1 MPVRPPLRV
10 PVVAAVYLAAAWFVY
25 GWTLDAP
32 FLLDDQQAIQFNEAI
47 RTIWPP
53 WVALDPPA
61 ADVSFARRPVT
72 NLTMALNYAIGD
84 LQVEGYRLF
93 NLVLHAVNSLLLFLL
108 AGRLLSLRAGLS
120 PSLAWWSAFFAGL
133 VWAVHPLATSAVHY
147 VIQRMELL
155 VASGFLFMCW
165 AQCRALGA
173 RHPRRWLA
181 LAVFACLLGMG
192 SKETMFLA
200 PVLAV
205 LLDRCTTAWSWREQW
220 RNRGFYYALLAA
232 TWIWPA
238 SRLMV
243 FSADGVF
250 GADLQFRWQYFLTVA
265 EGVVRHVTLL
275 FWPRGQVFDYGTRL
289 VGGLGEVAPQFYLVL
304 LATGLVL
311 WGLHRRSVAAW
322 AGAAAFA
329 IMLPSWINLVPGQP
343 VSEHR
348 FYLPAGL
355 VIGLVCGSLGV
366 LTARHGALRRP
377 IAVAACAAIIA
388 LALTGRQRAELY
400 ASPVALLEA
409 DIAAWP
415 RSDRSH
421 MNLGLVLE
429 VQEDYAGA
437 ARQYELAM
445 GTRERANWRPLVAL
459 ARLRIRSGD
468 SDSAVALTSEAFRRV
483 FSVEQAPDLPQLV
496 NNVVSSFR
504 SAGRLDAALP
514 LLRAAEATGMHRRLL
529 AEQIRIVTAETAGL
543 EGVAG
548 DFQQN
553 AESDPLTRLNF
564 AIALA
569 REGQAGEAVALLD
582 RMIAEA
588 PPGSEPLKIADVYA
602 LKGAM
607 STSDPAGARAAL
619 EEALRLNPSHS
630 EALNN
635 FAWLL
640 ATSTDEAIYDP
651 PRALELARKAVRL
664 RSDETNFQG
673 TLAVALAAAGYE
685 QEAEVALSEA
695 QRLGRI
701 NGNSNPEL
709 PDLVREAGDR
719 AVKDR

>member
-1 MPVRPPLRV
+1 
-10 PVVAAVYLAAAWFVY
+10 
-25 GWTLDAP
+25 
-32 FLLDDQQAIQFNEAI
+32 
-47 RTIWPP
+47 
-53 WVALDPPA
+53 
-61 ADVSFARRPVT
+61 
-72 NLTMALNYAIGD
+72 
-84 LQVEGYRLF
+84 
-93 NLVLHAVNSLLLFLL
+93 
-108 AGRLLSLRAGLS
+108 
-120 PSLAWWSAFFAGL
+120 
-133 VWAVHPLATSAVHY
+133 
-147 VIQRMELL
+147 
-155 VASGFLFMCW
+155 
-165 AQCRALGA
+165 
-173 RHPRRWLA
+173 
-181 LAVFACLLGMG
+181 
-192 SKETMFLA
+192 
-200 PVLAV
+200 
-205 LLDRCTTAWSWREQW
+205 
-220 RNRGFYYALLAA
+220 
-232 TWIWPA
+232 
-238 SRLMV
+238 
-243 FSADGVF
+243 
-250 GADLQFRWQYFLTVA
+250 
-265 EGVVRHVTLL
+265 
-275 FWPRGQVFDYGTRL
+275 
-289 VGGLGEVAPQFYLVL
+289 
-304 LATGLVL
+304 
-311 WGLHRRSVAAW
+311 
-322 AGAAAFA
+322 
-329 IMLPSWINLVPGQP
+329 
-343 VSEHR
+343 
-348 FYLPAGL
+348 
-355 VIGLVCGSLGV
+355 
-366 LTARHGALRRP
+366 
-377 IAVAACAAIIA
+377 
-388 LALTGRQRAELY
+388 
-400 ASPVALLEA
+400 
-409 DIAAWP
+409 
-415 RSDRSH
+415 